1 LNNQTTF
8 DPYNTNQYQATL
20 TEQKKHQ
27 VFSVQEKDTKNKKQL
42 MVVLTLH
49 LNKNGVEVIYE
60 PDFIKFESADKR
72 TQFQREINGFFL
84 INGFVLENIHED
96 IFVFRCGT
104 DIAGDKSTF
113 HFDVNESIIEED
125 DAKELIRIFSMQIH
139 ESSLL

>member
-1 LNNQTTF
+1 MNKQLAL

-20 TEQKKHQ
+20 TEQTKHQ
-27 VFSVQEKDTKNKKQL
+27 VFSVQGKDEESKRQL

-49 LNKNGVEVIYE
+49 LNKNGVEVVYE
-60 PDFIKFESADKR
+60 PDFIKFESVDKR

-84 INGFVLENIHED
+84 SNGFMLDNIHED

-104 DIAGDKSTF
+104 DLAGSKSTF
-113 HFDVNESIIEED
+113 HFDVNESIISD
-125 DAKELIRIFSMQIH
+125 SDAKELIRIFSMQIH